1 MYYIGQG
8 QLSTDPEAKPQEVV
22 KYTVT
27 LVDGTE
33 TFDHIYLWQGG
44 VKPFGEWP
52 GTALVNHQA
61 SIQLEAGKY
70 NFIFNGANVPQ
81 TDNLEFTVTDAAIT
95 VTWDGNAVKV
105 A

>member
-8 QLSTDPEAKPQEVV
+8 QLSTDPKAKPQEVV

-61 SIQLEAGKY
+61 SIELEAGKY
-70 NFIFNGANVPQ
+70 NFIFNGTNVPQ
-81 TDNLEFTVTDAAIT
+81 TSNLEFTVTDAAIT